1 MPSREAPLYRRG
13 KYWLAWDRKAD
24 GTLRSPAL
32 TIFWY
37 DPDAR
42 RERSAST
49 GTGDE
54 QLAILALDRR
64 YLADADEAPAF
75 CHACGQPLAQAEAYL
90 LTDAIADYRLEWGS
104 TRASADTIEGRLKHV
119 LDFLDA
125 EEARA
130 DGRFGIATTCA
141 AACTGVFVHAL
152 RAWSRLQPV
161 VFRNGKKEITVSRP
175 RSPAATEASIA
186 QIIAVLNHAANAN
199 PPRSD
204 KRPTYRPLPASQ
216 VQRTRRTRIGVEEL
230 ARIVAYAAEP
240 GKRRGSLHRFVIA
253 SICTIARPGA
263 VVDISIAPDRQQWW
277 PGAPTIDL
285 NPAGRP
291 QNKKRRPVLPVM
303 PILAEWLQAEWD
315 EYAALKPEERV
326 GRGWLVNYYGRP
338 VQSIDRA
345 WATMLED
352 LELPTGREW
361 RPYVLRHS
369 LATMVRNRGAERWD
383 LEGFMGHRAPSQT
396 ETYAIGE
403 FPSVVRALGNVLEEI
418 ERLAPGSLHRKRTE
432 ASRITPQPRG
442 ESDLPRRQT
451 PEQHRNA
458 AAASSSKGGRNARIT

>member
-13 KYWLAWDRKAD
+13 KYWLGWDRRVD
-24 GTLRSPAL
+24 GTLRSPNL

-37 DPDAR
+37 DPDTR

-49 GTGDE
+49 GTADE
-54 QLAILALDRR
+54 QLGILALDRR
-64 YLADADEAPAF
+64 YLSDADEAPAF
-75 CHACGQPLAQAEAYL
+75 CHACGQTLAQAEAYL

-119 LDFLDA
+119 LDFMD
-125 EEARA
+125 EEQARA
-130 DGRFGIATTCA
+130 DGRFGIETSCA
-141 AACTGVFVHAL
+141 AACTAVFVNAF

-161 VFRNGKKEITVSRP
+161 EWRNKKGEVTVSRP
-175 RSPAATEASIA
+175 RTPAATEAAIA
-186 QIIAVLNHAANAN
+186 QVIAVLNHAANAN

-216 VQRTRRTRIGVEEL
+216 VQRTRRTRIDVKEL

-240 GKRRGSLHRFVIA
+240 NKRRGSLHRFVVA

-263 VVDISIAPDRQQWW
+263 VVEISVAPDRQQWW
-277 PGAPTIDL
+277 PGSPTIDL
-285 NPAGRP
+285 NPAGRT
-291 QNKKRRPVLPVM
+291 QNKKRRPVLPVL
-303 PILAEWLQAEWD
+303 PLLGEWLQAEWD
-315 EYAALKPEERV
+315 EYAALKQEERA

-338 VQSIDRA
+338 VKSIDSA
-345 WATMLED
+345 WAAMLDE
-352 LELPTGREW
+352 LGLPTGREW

-396 ETYAIGE
+396 EVYAVGE
-403 FPSVVRALGNVLEEI
+403 FPSAVRALSTLLEEI
-418 ERLAPGSLHRKRTE
+418 ERLAPGSLHRNDTG
-432 ASRITPQPRG
+432 ASRLAPTAK
-442 ESDLPRRQT
+442 E
-451 PEQHRNA
+451 A
-458 AAASSSKGGRNARIT
+458 AMPG